1 MSGIERLTM
10 SALAP
15 LEALLGDDY
24 PERLREMATCM
35 YAQLLDEQDLQ
46 SLGRDR
52 LAQMAAQLTNAL
64 SAELGGGNFYM
75 HKAVAWRLSQR
86 DRQLVNEFN
95 GSNIPALAHRY
106 RLTET
111 RVRQILAAAKAEEF
125 QRRQP
130 PLFGLEP

>member
-46 SLGRDR
+46 GLGRDR
-52 LAQMAAQLTNAL
+52 LAQLAAQLTNAL

-130 PLFGLEP
+130 PLFGLEA

>member
-52 LAQMAAQLTNAL
+52 MAQLAAQLTNAL

>member
-52 LAQMAAQLTNAL
+52 LAQLAAQLTNAL

-95 GSNIPALAHRY
+95 GSNIPWLAHRY

>member
-35 YAQLLDEQDLQ
+35 FAQLLDEQDLQ
-46 SLGRDR
+46 ALGADR
-52 LAQMAAQLTNAL
+52 LAQLAAQLTNTL

-111 RVRQILAAAKAEEF
+111 RVRQIRAAAKAEEF

>member
-10 SALAP
+10 STLAP

-52 LAQMAAQLTNAL
+52 LAQLAAQLTNAL